1 MRNFNRNI
9 GMLLLA
15 IWLILW
21 GLTALIPALS
31 GLGIVLAILA
41 VAAGVFILINR

>member
-1 MRNFNRNI
+1 MHITRRI

-21 GLTALIPALS
+21 GLIEVLSLSFS
-31 GLGIVLAILA
+31 GLWLLMGLLAI
-41 VAAGVFILINR
+41 AAGVFILLER